1 MIRSCSRKLPPGM
14 TPDQVLD
21 DFHFLSQ
28 LIDMDE
34 YNATKLG
41 RLQTLLDM
49 NNITAMAAL
58 ERVRTAP

>member
-1 MIRSCSRKLPPGM
+1 M